1 MNCKPNDL
9 ALIVRNTTHSSCIEY
24 MIGTPL
30 KVTDLLFTDMLGYG
44 PAWEYQGKY
53 FRCPNCGSK
62 FIGFLDAD
70 LWPLRGQPTDEEVH
84 VTSED
89 FEKGPA

>member
-1 MNCKPNDL
+1 VNCKPNDL
-9 ALIVRNTTHSSCIEY
+9 AIIVRNTMRSSCMDY

-30 KVTDLLFTDMLGYG
+30 KVVDLLFSDMLGHG
-44 PAWEYQGKY
+44 PAWTYQGKY
-53 FRCPNCGSK
+53 LACRNCGSQ

-70 LWPLRGQPTDEEVH
+70 LWPLRGQPADQEIH